1 MFALLCVGWRKTAR
15 AAPKLPRGLKPPRAG
30 VAVTE
35 VAAPSYRRAPIWRR
49 LWALGSASFLTVLTG
64 ALIAIVL
71 AFSVSWVITT
81 LSDLLKK

>member
-1 MFALLCVGWRKTAR
+1 M
-15 AAPKLPRGLKPPRAG
+15 
-30 VAVTE
+30 TE